1 MPYEAVALAGMLG
14 LVGAVILSTA
24 ARAHAYVKAELAVT
38 QRELEETRA
47 DRAYWKA
54 RAELA
59 IDASLARA
67 GTTPIMMAHRH
78 QGLDPAAALRGL
90 SMTSIPRA
98 EDRPST

>member
-1 MPYEAVALAGMLG
+1 MAAFWFVIALALAV
-14 LVGAVILSTA
+14 LWFLELRHGATA
-24 ARAHAYVKAELAVT
+24 NVELAGLR
-38 QRELEETRA
+38 RELDQASA
-47 DRAYWKA
+47 DRSYWKA